1 MEQLMDVEPFE
12 SPVEATPSA
21 VTPCRKRFAAWLR
34 ECDVDEDLVGELT
47 IVFSELLSNAVK
59 ASRGAEREVQT
70 RAGLERGR
78 VIIEVCNPVARSRSD
93 VDRWDLDDPLRAGGR
108 GLVIVRAYTDDVE
121 IELRDES
128 LVVRCSRRMS

>member
-1 MEQLMDVEPFE
+1 MEQLMDVEPFD

-21 VTPCRKRFAAWLR
+21 VTPCRRRFSAWLR

-59 ASRGAEREVQT
+59 ASQGVDGEVRT
-70 RAGLERGR
+70 RAGLERDR
-78 VIIEVCNPVARSRSD
+78 VVIEVCNPLATSRGE
-93 VDRWDLDDPLRAGGR
+93 VGRWDLGDPLRAGGR
-108 GLVIVRAYTDDVE
+108 GLVIVRAYTDEVE
-121 IELRDES
+121 IELRDDA

>member
-1 MEQLMDVEPFE
+1 MEQLMDVEPFQ

-21 VTPCRKRFAAWLR
+21 VTPCRRRFSAWLR
-34 ECDVDEDLVGELT
+34 ECDVDEDLVAELT

-59 ASRGAEREVQT
+59 ASRGAEREVRT
-70 RAGLERGR
+70 RADLERGR
-78 VIIEVCNPVARSRSD
+78 VVIEVCNPVADTRGA
-93 VDRWDLDDPLRAGGR
+93 VDRWDLGDPLRAGGR

-121 IELRDES
+121 IELRDDS